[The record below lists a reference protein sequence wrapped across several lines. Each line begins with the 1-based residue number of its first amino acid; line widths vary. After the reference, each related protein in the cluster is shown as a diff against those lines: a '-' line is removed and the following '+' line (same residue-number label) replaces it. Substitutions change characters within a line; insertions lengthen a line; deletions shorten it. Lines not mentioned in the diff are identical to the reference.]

1 MVEMTRYHATASP
14 VGRFWH
20 IEVREIARATQA
32 RHASEIPAMARDL
45 VEIMTGEA
53 NVDLEVEY
61 VLPSEIEEHRRRA
74 AALRREELRLR
85 QEAARELRA
94 AAAALRQ
101 QGLTLAD
108 VGTVLGVSHQRAS
121 QLLAAH
127 TEAVARAS

>member
-1 MVEMTRYHATASP
+1 MTTYHATAAP

-20 IEVREIARATQA
+20 VEVREISRATQA
-32 RHASEIPAMARDL
+32 RHASEIPTMAREL

-74 AALRREELRLR
+74 ADLRRDELRLR

-127 TEAVARAS
+127 SKEVAARAS